1 VIPGDVSLV
10 LKQQGH
16 EADHS
21 FLSYFSLSHLHVV
34 VLKQMIIFTI
44 YLILQHDY
52 AEQFYSCLDINFW
65 IIYSFFQLYRF
76 HSSEW

>member
-1 VIPGDVSLV
+1 VVPGDVSLI

-21 FLSYFSLSHLHVV
+21 FLSYFPLSHLNDV

-52 AEQFYSCLDINFW
+52 AEQLYSCIVIAD
-65 IIYSFFQLYRF
+65 
-76 HSSEW
+76 